1 MINSVRFECTRL
13 GSHQQGVLDQD
24 KDGYYVMPVGG
35 LNVFNSAGQFY
46 VFEEAKSLFEDSS
59 PLMRRVQRGV
69 LRAEVGHP
77 VMEPGM
83 TENDFIR
90 RVLTIRESNVCAFH
104 KEIWLDFDSIKD
116 KDGRP
121 VIAIMSRVAPSGPHG
136 QMLEKM
142 FARGGE
148 NVCFSIRAFTT
159 DRMVGGVMQRKLDTV
174 VTFDY
179 VNEPG
184 IDFAEKFKAP
194 ALEAEVIDERRFTR
208 GQMTDA
214 LYNPEVKGLATEST
228 LLTARELFTSLGWTA
243 QQNTRPGYYGWQ
255 N

>member
-13 GSHQQGVLDQD
+13 GNHLGVLDQD

-35 LNVFNSAGQFY
+35 LNVFNSAGQYY

-69 LRAEVGHP
+69 LRAENGHP
-77 VMEPGM
+77 YKEPGM

-104 KEIWLDFDSIKD
+104 KEIWLDFDSVKD
-116 KDGRP
+116 KNGKP

-136 QMLEKM
+136 AMLEKM

-159 DRMVGGVMQRKLDTV
+159 DRMVGGVLQRKLDTV
-174 VTFDY
+174 ITFDY

-184 IDFAEKFKAP
+184 IDFAEKFRAP
-194 ALEAEVIDERRFTR
+194 ALEAEVIEETRFTR
-208 GQMTDA
+208 GQMSDA
-214 LYNPEVKGLATEST
+214 LLTPEGTRGLATESAI
-228 LLTARELFTSLGWTA
+228 LTANELFRSLGW
-243 QQNTRPGYYGWQ
+243 QQQAPSAPGYRSW